1 MPESKASLKNIYSAI
16 AGAVNI
22 EQSLAYPPSVF
33 SSQYNTVTSLLLS
46 KLADIFP
53 DDQSVIDI
61 IDPYV
66 VRKIIPVRNGY
77 IQLPTDKDY
86 RNMLGSPLIAAKPDS
101 CSECFSGKDLSV
113 EEFND
118 KVVKSGCRKVEVVIL
133 SQSEFGYRTQSK
145 YKAPTIDKPIGVFSG
160 SGQIKICPVEVTHV
174 EVMFLE
180 KEETYVYGYDLQPDD
195 TFVYNKNKSTESKW
209 TSAAFEPIFKAM
221 LALYSAYSRDN
232 SLRDWSQ
239 IISQQGLI

>member
-33 SSQYNTVTSLLLS
+33 SSQYNTVSSLLLS

-53 DDQSVIDI
+53 DDQSVIDMI
-61 IDPYV
+61 NPYV
-66 VRKIIPVRNGY
+66 IRKIIPVRNGY
-77 IQLPTDKDY
+77 IQLPVADTY
-86 RNMLGSPLIAAKPDS
+86 RNLLGSPLIAAKPDG
-101 CSECFSGKDLSV
+101 CSECSSGKDLTV

-118 KVVKSGCRKVEVVIL
+118 NVVKSGCKKVPIVIL
-133 SQSEFGYRTQSK
+133 SQSEFGYRTQST
-145 YKAPTIDKPIGVFSG
+145 YKAPTIDKPIGVFTG
-160 SGQIKICPVEVTHV
+160 GAQIKICPVEVTHV

-180 KEETYVYGYDLQPDD
+180 NEETYVYGYDLQPDD
-195 TFVYNKNKSTESKW
+195 TFVYNKSKSVESKW

-221 LALYSAYSRDN
+221 FALYSAYSRDN